1 MGVLA
6 SIAVFGQ
13 TPGNT
18 RYGIVQWQTHAGDD
32 ETWASAST
40 DTGYWQQISVPSRLR
55 LENGFGWISTEFD
68 CTAIPF
74 AQPYYIVIGRIDA
87 ACEVYLNGSYI
98 GFWGVFPSK
107 ESAFS
112 LPANQSSY
120 FLLPPGLIRTSEKNR
135 ISLRIYSPGSS
146 VALSPI
152 EITDAKGVLFENR
165 VVSFLNATLYSILA
179 ALCAFIGFYFFALW
193 LSRKQDSPN
202 LWYAIAALS
211 IALYFSEI
219 GANGTLLPFNLNRA
233 IAKSG
238 LTISM
243 AALIQFFITFFGV
256 KSPRWFSWIL
266 IIIPAGITIAFIAA
280 FQDIAAIE
288 TVFNYAL
295 IFVQFSIVFIAVLT
309 IRSVINGKREAL
321 PLLIGVIIGVALGTH
336 DVIYSVLGKKPLAW
350 LQGIGFFS
358 LNLSLFISLT
368 FRSSRLYKDLETYS
382 IEIQKKTNQLAN
394 YIKQLEET
402 ITTITSISLAIDTDA
417 AKAAGSAEIMIAGSD
432 QIQRGADAQIRAVQ
446 DSRLAMQHFASSLQ
460 QVHTD
465 ANRQAVGI
473 KESADSVSVV
483 ADAVADVASHVE
495 QTAQSAQ
502 VLKQSAENGLSA
514 SREMAEAIGKIHTIS
529 STIVDIIKVVE
540 DFAERTNLLAMNA
553 AIEAA
558 HSGTAGRGFAVIA
571 NEIKNLA
578 SASTE
583 QARKIRE
590 SITEI
595 SSRIEKG
602 VEANARMISSL
613 DTVSGGAQLTLQSI
627 VTIGNAL
634 NSQRN
639 ASDQLRKNLTV
650 LSETAD
656 EIRKE
661 ADKQQEDGK
670 QVEKRI
676 EELLTI
682 SESLKKEIESIV
694 SENNEIVQMIQQLA
708 IISSKGKNAVVSM
721 KSMLDKRS

>member
-1 MGVLA
+1 MKINSA
-6 SIAVFGQ
+6 
-13 TPGNT
+13 GN
-18 RYGIVQWQTHAGDD
+18 A
-32 ETWASAST
+32 
-40 DTGYWQQISVPSRLR
+40 
-55 LENGFGWISTEFD
+55 
-68 CTAIPF
+68 
-74 AQPYYIVIGRIDA
+74 
-87 ACEVYLNGSYI
+87 
-98 GFWGVFPSK
+98 
-107 ESAFS
+107 
-112 LPANQSSY
+112 
-120 FLLPPGLIRTSEKNR
+120 
-135 ISLRIYSPGSS
+135 
-146 VALSPI
+146 
-152 EITDAKGVLFENR
+152 
-165 VVSFLNATLYSILA
+165 
-179 ALCAFIGFYFFALW
+179 
-193 LSRKQDSPN
+193 
-202 LWYAIAALS
+202 
-211 IALYFSEI
+211 
-219 GANGTLLPFNLNRA
+219 
-233 IAKSG
+233 
-238 LTISM
+238 
-243 AALIQFFITFFGV
+243 
-256 KSPRWFSWIL
+256 
-266 IIIPAGITIAFIAA
+266 
-280 FQDIAAIE
+280 
-288 TVFNYAL
+288 
-295 IFVQFSIVFIAVLT
+295 
-309 IRSVINGKREAL
+309 
-321 PLLIGVIIGVALGTH
+321 
-336 DVIYSVLGKKPLAW
+336 
-350 LQGIGFFS
+350 
-358 LNLSLFISLT
+358 
-368 FRSSRLYKDLETYS
+368 
-382 IEIQKKTNQLAN
+382 
-394 YIKQLEET
+394 
-402 ITTITSISLAIDTDA
+402 
-417 AKAAGSAEIMIAGSD
+417 
-432 QIQRGADAQIRAVQ
+432 
-446 DSRLAMQHFASSLQ
+446 
-460 QVHTD
+460 
-465 ANRQAVGI
+465 
-473 KESADSVSVV
+473 
-483 ADAVADVASHVE
+483 
-495 QTAQSAQ
+495 
-502 VLKQSAENGLSA
+502 
-514 SREMAEAIGKIHTIS
+514 
-529 STIVDIIKVVE
+529 IVDIIKVVE